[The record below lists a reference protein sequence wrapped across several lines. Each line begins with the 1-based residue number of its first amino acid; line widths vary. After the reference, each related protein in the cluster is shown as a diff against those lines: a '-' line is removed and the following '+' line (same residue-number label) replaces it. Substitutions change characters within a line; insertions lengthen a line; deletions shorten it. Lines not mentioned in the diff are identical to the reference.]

1 MQSYFVC
8 KYENLRNL
16 KFGID
21 FCKNFKYNVRE
32 LQRSLQV
39 ESRHG
44 SLYCISDYLLSLLFH
59 SSRMLLRAVAVLSL
73 QAKGCEGVTRN
84 EKEKVIKGLA
94 RIAEMLPA
102 AKRQYIL
109 GYVEGMAYRKEV
121 TK

>member
-1 MQSYFVC
+1 
-8 KYENLRNL
+8 L

-44 SLYCISDYLLSLLFH
+44 SLYCISDYLLSFVIPLFVLH
-59 SSRMLLRAVAVLSL
+59 LLRAVAVLSL
-73 QAKGCEGVTRN
+73 QAKGCEGVTET
-84 EKEKVIKGLA
+84 EKRKIMKGLA

-102 AKRQYIL
+102 AKKQYVL
-109 GYVEGMAYRKEV
+109 GYAEGMAYRKKV
-121 TK
+121 KK

>member
-1 MQSYFVC
+1 M
-8 KYENLRNL
+8 

-44 SLYCISDYLLSLLFH
+44 SLYCISDYLPSLLFH

-84 EKEKVIKGLA
+84 EKEKIMKDLA

-102 AKRQYIL
+102 AKKQYIL
-109 GYVEGMAYRKEV
+109 GYVEGMASRKEV
-121 TK
+121 KK